1 LTESC
6 LRLSRFFLVTLTT
19 LILVNLAVF
28 SFFEFTPTVSWVIAP
43 EDVRPE
49 IGRAFQ
55 APLNRRLNKLYRLPA
70 DSSETPVSSGLEMF
84 EDGYALGPPHA
95 QHRNI
100 RVDGGG
106 RFSHWNDHV
115 IFSTPDGTDPTTNGR
130 TYTITSPTTVQL
142 QLQLLLTGVL
152 ALANAAFLM
161 LFWEGVILRLRKR
174 GALLIAVLGV
184 SLILVTGLAAFGFF
198 GTSIVARAG
207 PPKDAALVTQTVL
220 HAVLGCLSSIG
231 IWAAGAGISRLTA
244 RDSDSDL
251 ARVLIPAFPIGM
263 AVLAALLIIALT
275 AP

>member
-1 LTESC
+1 MLWVPHTRSTAI
-6 LRLSRFFLVTLTT
+6 SGW
-19 LILVNLAVF
+19 
-28 SFFEFTPTVSWVIAP
+28 TV
-43 EDVRPE
+43 
-49 IGRAFQ
+49 
-55 APLNRRLNKLYRLPA
+55 A
-70 DSSETPVSSGLEMF
+70 D
-84 EDGYALGPPHA
+84 D
-95 QHRNI
+95 
-100 RVDGGG
+100 
-106 RFSHWNDHV
+106 FSHWNDHV

-142 QLQLLLTGVL
+142 QLQLLLTGIL

-161 LFWEGVILRLRKR
+161 LFWEGVILGLRKR

-220 HAVLGCLSSIG
+220 HAVLGCLTSIG

-244 RDSDSDL
+244 RNSDSDL

-275 AP
+275 APWGRLYRVRPVAGLPLPSLALASAGPAEFAPPSKLRSASLLSPSRSAYGWLCYGMGRRTGCQERRRET